1 MTSTAKPMGM
11 KRSRRHVL
19 GGAGLLAATFLMGPG
34 LALAQDVPSEA
45 TWDSIRPDIF
55 GERAI
60 DGEAVVKLGAPA
72 RAEDAA
78 LVPVELQIG
87 LPVSDARTVTAVT
100 LVVDENPSPL
110 VAVFKL
116 GEGRRQFGLSTRIR
130 VNSYSYVR
138 AISETSDGKLHMT
151 KAYVKAAGGCSAP
164 AGKDPV
170 EAKANLGKMRFRDF
184 SETGSREAQ
193 VQIRHP
199 NYSGMQMDQ
208 VTRLYTPAWFV
219 QTLAVSQGG
228 KPLFSMVGGIS
239 LSEDPTFRFSYDK
252 NGEAVSVDA
261 KDTEGNDFKRD
272 FPADG
277 GS

>member
-78 LVPVELQIG
+78 LVPIELQIG

-193 VQIRHP
+193 IQIRHP